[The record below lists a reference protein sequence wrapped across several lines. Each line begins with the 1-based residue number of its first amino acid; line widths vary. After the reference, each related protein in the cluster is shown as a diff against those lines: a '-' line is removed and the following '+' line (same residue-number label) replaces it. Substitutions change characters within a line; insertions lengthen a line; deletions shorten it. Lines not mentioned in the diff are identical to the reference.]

1 MNNQS
6 QWNSRITFL
15 LAMIGAAVGLGNIW
29 RYSYVVY
36 SNGGG
41 TFFIPYLIAILIM
54 GIPFLVLEYGIG
66 FRHKDSFSNILKSI
80 NPKLEYVSWAL
91 VLIIYF
97 VLIYYVVIIS
107 WDLVYLGASFNFSW
121 GADSAL
127 YFVKN
132 VGGSSNLSNV
142 TSFII
147 PTTIS
152 MAIVWIFVWYI
163 SHNDLNDGIGRASK
177 ILTLLCK
184 NSPASLSR
192 G

>member
-107 WDLVYLGASFNFSW
+107 WDLVYLGASFNFS
-121 GADSAL
+121 
-127 YFVKN
+127 
-132 VGGSSNLSNV
+132 
-142 TSFII
+142 
-147 PTTIS
+147 
-152 MAIVWIFVWYI
+152 
-163 SHNDLNDGIGRASK
+163 
-177 ILTLLCK
+177 
-184 NSPASLSR
+184 
-192 G
+192 